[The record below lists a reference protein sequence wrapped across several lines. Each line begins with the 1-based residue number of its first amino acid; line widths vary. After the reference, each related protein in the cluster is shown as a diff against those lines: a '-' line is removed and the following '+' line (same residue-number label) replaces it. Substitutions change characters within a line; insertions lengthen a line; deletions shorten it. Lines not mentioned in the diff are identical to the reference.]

1 VAEHIEHEAVQ
12 AIREFLGPA
21 ATRADAATVLPAWA
35 AYHQWRYSDLDW
47 AAVLDEFDG
56 LLWPASLHTNGST
69 P

>member
-1 VAEHIEHEAVQ
+1 MAEHTEQAAVA

-35 AYHQWRYSDLDW
+35 AYHQWRLDQLDF
-47 AAVLDEFDG
+47 AAVLDQFDHTG
-56 LLWPASLHTNGST
+56 WPATLYTTGST

>member
-1 VAEHIEHEAVQ
+1 MAEHIEQEAVA

-35 AYHQWRYSDLDW
+35 AYHQWRLEELDFV
-47 AAVLDEFDG
+47 AVLAQFDG
-56 LLWPASLHTNGST
+56 ADWPATLHVNGGT

>member
-1 VAEHIEHEAVQ
+1 VAEHIEQEAVA

-35 AYHQWRYSDLDW
+35 AYHQWRYDDLDF

>member
-1 VAEHIEHEAVQ
+1 MAEHTEREAVQ

-35 AYHQWRYSDLDW
+35 AYHQWRLDELDF
-47 AAVLDEFDG
+47 AAVLSEFDATV
-56 LLWPASLHTNGST
+56 WPANLHVNGDT